1 MCPQLSQGLKV
12 QAYPYVALLAFSGAR
27 TRLIA
32 AAEGHFT
39 AEALLPV
46 LRDAQEQQAIHLLA
60 EQVEHNER
68 VCLLVQACIG
78 RLGFKL
84 SPLNPQPDP
93 DPA

>member
-1 MCPQLSQGLKV
+1 M

-27 TRLIA
+27 SRLIA

-46 LRDAQEQQAIHLLA
+46 LREAQEQQSIHLLA

-68 VCLLVQACIG
+68 VCLSA
-78 RLGFKL
+78 
-84 SPLNPQPDP
+84 
-93 DPA
+93 